1 MTCPKCNAELTSE
14 VKGST
19 LLLTCGECG
28 WSVATSYIEPI
39 FLDETT
45 YRLALDAGN
54 PASKPVLAA
63 VSAAAGGNYLSAKK
77 LVESAP
83 VVLSEDLAP
92 EVMRIAR
99 ILADGSVSYSI
110 APDFPY
116 EI

>member
-14 VKGST
+14 IKGST
-19 LLLTCGECG
+19 LLLTCGKCG

-45 YRLALDAGN
+45 YRLVLDTGN
-54 PASKPVLAA
+54 SVSKPALAA
-63 VSAAAGGNYLSAKK
+63 VSAATGGNYLSAKK

-83 VVLSEDLAP
+83 VTLAKALAP
-92 EVMRIAR
+92 EAMRLAR
-99 ILADGSVSYSI
+99 ILAEGDVAYSI
-110 APDFPY
+110 EPDFPY